1 MVQGIVHK
9 LNKFLFSVLLIL
21 ITLVCGGHHAM
32 AAWPTE
38 NLMGL
43 AGADLGGALN
53 AVEQKTRSIIL
64 ARMQQEAIKQ
74 IQDTMGDLITG
85 GNGHNSY
92 VITSYEDFIYGTS
105 HRAGEQVMADFFKTM
120 KQGVTPEEKDIL
132 RLVEAKVKENLF
144 SGLPKQTM
152 GQFVE
157 NAEGEKSTAPITDMF
172 DGNSLDAW
180 VEFETGLF
188 NKPSKMVAYTE
199 RVLLNYMNRMQDVQ
213 RTKAIANQGFD
224 SQNGIPGSV
233 ISQLVANAES
243 APIEMISNAT
253 SAEQVITS
261 LATSTMTSFMRTG
274 YTNTAMPVVN
284 RIQKINQKYDGGVG
298 YIQRLIYE
306 GQD

>member
-1 MVQGIVHK
+1 MTLK
-9 LNKFLFSVLLIL
+9 RFNKINKILFVGVLIL
-21 ITLVCGGHHAM
+21 TMFVYGGHQAN

-43 AGADLGGALN
+43 SGIDLGGALS

-105 HRAGEQVMADFFKTM
+105 HRAGEQMMTDFFKTA
-120 KQGVTPEEKDIL
+120 KQGVTPQEKDIL
-132 RLVEAKVKENLF
+132 RLVEAKVKKDLF
-144 SGLPKQTM
+144 SGPPRQTM
-152 GQFVE
+152 GQYVE
-157 NAEGEKSTAPITDMF
+157 NEEGEETTAPYSDMF
-172 DGNSLDAW
+172 KGENLDAW
-180 VEFETGLF
+180 VEFETGAF
-188 NKPSKMVAYTE
+188 NKPSKMVSYTE
-199 RVLLNYMNRMQDVQ
+199 RMLLNYMNRVQDVQ

-224 SQNGIPGSV
+224 PQNGIPGSV
-233 ISQLVANAES
+233 ISQLVANAQS

-274 YTNTAMPVVN
+274 YTNTAMPAAN
-284 RIQKINQKYDGGVG
+284 RVQKINQKYDGGVAF
-298 YIQRLIYE
+298 IQELIYE
-306 GQD
+306 GRK

>member
-1 MVQGIVHK
+1 MYTQYNTIKVGVATLFIVA
-9 LNKFLFSVLLIL
+9 NFLLSFGTAS
-21 ITLVCGGHHAM
+21 

-43 AGADLGGALN
+43 TGIDLGGALS

-85 GNGHNSY
+85 GNGHSSY

-105 HRAGEQVMADFFKTM
+105 HRAGEQMMTDFFKTM
-120 KQGVTPEEKDIL
+120 KQGVTPGERDVL
-132 RLVEAKVKENLF
+132 RQVEAKVREDLF
-144 SGLPKQTM
+144 SGPPKQTL
-152 GQFVE
+152 GEFVE
-157 NAEGEKSTAPITDMF
+157 SENGEKAVDPYAELFSQND
-172 DGNSLDAW
+172 LKAW
-180 VEFETGLF
+180 VEFETGKF
-188 NKPSKMVAYTE
+188 NKPGKMVSYTE
-199 RVLLNYMNRMQDVQ
+199 QMLLSYMNKVQDVQ
-213 RTKAIANQGFD
+213 RTKAIANQGFNP
-224 SQNGIPGSV
+224 QNGIPGSV

-274 YTNTAMPVVN
+274 YTNTAMPAAN
-284 RIQKINQKYDGGVG
+284 KIQKIEQTYDGGVG
-298 YIQRLIYE
+298 YIQSLIYE
-306 GQD
+306 GQN

>member
-1 MVQGIVHK
+1 MTIKSNISSKIAGSLFVASM
-9 LNKFLFSVLLIL
+9 FLFFNTSTVS
-21 ITLVCGGHHAM
+21 

-43 AGADLGGALN
+43 AGTNLGGALS

-85 GNGHNSY
+85 GNGHGSY

-105 HRAGEQVMADFFKTM
+105 HRAGEQMMTDFFKTA
-120 KQGVTPEEKDIL
+120 KQGVTEEEKDVL
-132 RLVEAKVKENLF
+132 RLVEARVKEDLF
-144 SGLPKQTM
+144 SGPPKQTL

-157 NAEGEKSTAPITDMF
+157 NEEGEKTTAPITDMF

-180 VEFETGLF
+180 VEFETGAF

-199 RVLLNYMNRMQDVQ
+199 AMLRNYMNKRQDIQ
-213 RTKAIANQGFD
+213 RTKAIANQGFNP
-224 SQNGIPGSV
+224 QNGIPGSV

-274 YTNTAMPVVN
+274 YASTAMPAMN
-284 RIQKINQKYDGGVG
+284 RIQKIEQKYDGGVE
-298 YIQRLIYE
+298 YIQSLIYE
-306 GQD
+306 GQE

>member
-1 MVQGIVHK
+1 MTIKINIISKIVSS
-9 LNKFLFSVLLIL
+9 LFVTGMFLFFNVVTVS
-21 ITLVCGGHHAM
+21 

-43 AGADLGGALN
+43 AGADLNGALS

-105 HRAGEQVMADFFKTM
+105 HRAGEQMMTDFFKTM

-132 RLVEAKVKENLF
+132 RLVEAKVKEDLF

-157 NAEGEKSTAPITDMF
+157 NAEGEKSTAPISDMF
-172 DGNSLDAW
+172 KGNSLDAW
-180 VEFETGLF
+180 VEFETGPF
-188 NKPSKMVAYTE
+188 NKPSKMIRYTE
-199 RVLLNYMNRMQDVQ
+199 QMLLSYMNRVQDVQ

-224 SQNGIPGSV
+224 PQNGIPGSV
-233 ISQLVANAES
+233 IAQLVANAES

-274 YTNTAMPVVN
+274 YTNTAMPAMN